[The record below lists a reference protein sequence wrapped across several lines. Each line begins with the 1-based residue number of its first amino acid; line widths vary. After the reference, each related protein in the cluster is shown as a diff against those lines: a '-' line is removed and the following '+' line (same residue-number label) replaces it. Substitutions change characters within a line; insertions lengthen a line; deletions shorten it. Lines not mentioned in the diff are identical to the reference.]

1 MVLFRPANYR
11 MDPIVTGHFIKL
23 AFRLLSLLSLASAQR
38 LGRLL
43 GSVAWRL
50 NGRSVE
56 TTRKNLKACFPD
68 MKDRDLE
75 KLGRESLR
83 ETAATA
89 LEIPLMWEWPIERC
103 LGLIREIEG
112 EELLDDYKAGSR
124 GLLLLAPHLGNWEL
138 AGLFFASRYRMAA
151 LYSPPNQPGFEDYMK
166 KVRGRSGSE
175 LVATDRRG
183 IMRLFS
189 ILREGGVVGILPDQ
203 TPRQEGGA
211 FAPFF
216 GIPALTMTLASKL
229 IQKTGAK
236 PLITY
241 AQRLPDAQGFKMVI
255 REVEPGMEAR
265 DMTESLTALNQSV
278 EKCIAEAPIQYQWEY
293 KRFRRT
299 APGENPVY

>member
-1 MVLFRPANYR
+1 
-11 MDPIVTGHFIKL
+11 VTGKLIKL
-23 AFRLLSLLSLASAQR
+23 VFRLVSLLSLKNAQR
-38 LGRLL
+38 LGRFL

-50 NGRSVE
+50 DGRSVE
-56 TTRKNLKACFPD
+56 TTRKNLRACYPD
-68 MKDRDLE
+68 LNDRDIE
-75 KLGRESLR
+75 SFGRDSLR

-112 EELLDDYKAGSR
+112 EHLLEEYKEGKR

-138 AGLFFASRYRMAA
+138 SGLFFASRYRMAA

-166 KVRGRSGSE
+166 KVRSRSGSE

-183 IMRLFS
+183 IMRLFG
-189 ILREGGVVGILPDQ
+189 ILKEGGVVGILPDQ
-203 TPRQEGGA
+203 TPRQESGE

-216 GIPALTMTLASKL
+216 GIPAVTMTLASKL

-241 AQRLPDAQGFKMVI
+241 AQRLPDGRGFKMVI
-255 REVEPGMEAR
+255 KEVEPGMESR
-265 DMTESLTALNQSV
+265 DMTESLTALNRSV
-278 EKCIAEAPIQYQWEY
+278 EKCIVEVPAQYQWEY

-299 APGENPVY
+299 APGHNPVY